1 VHRFIALAW
10 NVADPERTA
19 VAEEVSAR
27 IRAKLATWTGAFEA
41 DGLMVLH
48 SGAHAKA
55 SRVYELDR
63 GAGVVLGTLFRR
75 GSEEEAIGGD
85 AFGPRETGLILE
97 ARGRH
102 LAVAYWG
109 RYVSFLHHRTGKKVL
124 VFRDPSGA
132 FPCFTFRHRGIDVFF
147 SRMEDICSLSCFSFS
162 VNWRYVASHLLFD
175 QLRSRTTGLEGVFE
189 ILPGECIETDGDSKN
204 ETFLWHPAAFCHDA
218 PIEDASEAA
227 RALRKTVSTCVS
239 AWASCYDT
247 ILHELSGGLDSSIVL
262 ACLSRTSTRAALT
275 CINLYSERP
284 EGDER
289 SLARAVAG
297 GTGFPLVERPI
308 RPSETTLRRMLN
320 VPRIARPHIS
330 AIGLIFEDVYI
341 DAARERDADAFFS
354 GQGGDHLFHQRKT
367 PLIAA
372 DYVRRHG
379 LGPNLFRIVADTARS
394 TGLSAWTVLHTV
406 LMHGVLRRPSP
417 TLMDLDR
424 TRSFLDPG
432 VLAAIADESL
442 LHSWLETCGDMPP
455 AKRTHLA
462 DLINLQSYYI
472 PFGRA
477 EIADLVYPL
486 VSQPLIELCLSIPSY
501 VLTQGGRDRALAR
514 RAFADMLPEPIIRRE
529 TKGDATHFYNDLL
542 AREIGFVRELL
553 LDGLLAKEKLVD
565 RGRLERRLTHEQ
577 VMRGEEIFQILVFA
591 GVEAWARA
599 WRDRPVKA
607 IA

>member
-19 VAEEVSAR
+19 VAEEVSTR
-27 IRAKLATWTGAFEA
+27 IRARLATWTGAFEA

-55 SRVYELDR
+55 SRVYALDR

-85 AFGPRETGLILE
+85 AFGPRETGLILKT
-97 ARGRH
+97 RGRH
-102 LAVAYWG
+102 LTMAYWG
-109 RYVSFLHHRTGKKVL
+109 RYVAFLRDKSGKTVR

-147 SRMEDICSLSCFSFS
+147 SRTEDVCHVGCFSFT
-162 VNWRYVASHLLFD
+162 VNWQYVASHLLFD
-175 QLRSRTTGLEGVFE
+175 QLRSRKTGLLGVFE
-189 ILPGECIETDGDSKN
+189 ILPGECVDTDGDSKN

-262 ACLSRTSTRAALT
+262 ACLSHTSTRAALT
-275 CINLYSERP
+275 CINLYSDRA

-289 SLARAVAG
+289 SLARTAAG

-379 LGPNLFRIVADTARS
+379 LGPNLFRIVTDTARS
-394 TGLSAWTVLHTV
+394 TGLPAWTVLHTV

-442 LHSWLETCGDMPP
+442 LHPWLKTCGEILP
-455 AKRTHLA
+455 AKRKHLA

-477 EIADLVYPL
+477 ESADLVYPL

-514 RAFADMLPEPIIRRE
+514 RAFADMLPEPILARE
-529 TKGDATHFYNDLL
+529 AKGDITHIYSTLL
-542 AREIGFVRELL
+542 SQEIGFVRELL
-553 LDGLLAKEKLVD
+553 LDGMLARAGLLD
-565 RGRLERRLTHEQ
+565 RGRLERRLTDE
-577 VMRGEEIFQILVFA
+577 QILRGNQTLQILIFI